1 MTEDFRKSL
10 DDKEHC
16 VAIMIDLLKAFDSIC
31 HSLLISKLK
40 AYGFSDE
47 AAQLMKSYLT
57 GRTQRVRVGNF
68 FSEWKAVKHGVPQGS
83 ILGPLLFNIFLND
96 LNYFINDVS
105 LRLYA
110 DDTTEYSSHHQH
122 DTLQF
127 IVQDNLDALV
137 SWFKNNYLFV
147 NDLKSKALL
156 LGVIYHLTT
165 ELNGSPIDVVD
176 NMKLLGL
183 TIDGSLSFK
192 THVKS
197 ACSKVNAKVASLR
210 RIRRFIPTEV
220 MIKIY
225 KAFILPHLEY
235 CSPVLV
241 GLSPGISQKLEITNQ
256 YAIRTLLNMP
266 KTAPYEDLLRLVDLK
281 SLEQRRYFQS
291 LVLFYKCLHNMGPT
305 YIRQLFSLRSNERN
319 LRGFCKLN
327 QPAYKTRF
335 GHRSFTYITTRLW
348 NNLPDHIRRLPTL
361 SAFKANLL
369 KLKLLTGVSCPCPHC
384 GD

>member
-1 MTEDFRKSL
+1 
-10 DDKEHC
+10 
-16 VAIMIDLLKAFDSIC
+16 
-31 HSLLISKLK
+31 
-40 AYGFSDE
+40 
-47 AAQLMKSYLT
+47 
-57 GRTQRVRVGNF
+57 
-68 FSEWKAVKHGVPQGS
+68 
-83 ILGPLLFNIFLND
+83 
-96 LNYFINDVS
+96 
-105 LRLYA
+105 
-110 DDTTEYSSHHQH
+110 
-122 DTLQF
+122 
-127 IVQDNLDALV
+127 
-137 SWFKNNYLFV
+137 
-147 NDLKSKALL
+147 
-156 LGVIYHLTT
+156 
-165 ELNGSPIDVVD
+165 
-176 NMKLLGL
+176 
-183 TIDGSLSFK
+183 
-192 THVKS
+192 
-197 ACSKVNAKVASLR
+197 
-210 RIRRFIPTEV
+210 

-335 GHRSFTYITTRLW
+335 GHRTFTYITTRLW
-348 NNLPDHIRRLPTL
+348 NNLLDHIRRFPTL

-384 GD
+384 ED